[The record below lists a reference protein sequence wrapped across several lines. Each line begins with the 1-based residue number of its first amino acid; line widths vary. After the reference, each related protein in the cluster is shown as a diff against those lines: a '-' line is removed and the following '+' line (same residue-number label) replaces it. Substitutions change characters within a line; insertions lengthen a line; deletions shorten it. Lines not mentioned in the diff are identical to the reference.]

1 MRPLFSHHQR
11 KVSFWHSTAD
21 PRYQCMGRRSEANR
35 THRRRRIIDANFRNL
50 TWADR
55 GPRPRSARDWI
66 DARGGRGSMTSGDK
80 IVEVLKRTNVVIC
93 TAVPTDYA
101 IRT

>member
-1 MRPLFSHHQR
+1 
-11 KVSFWHSTAD
+11 
-21 PRYQCMGRRSEANR
+21 
-35 THRRRRIIDANFRNL
+35 
-50 TWADR
+50 
-55 GPRPRSARDWI
+55 
-66 DARGGRGSMTSGDK
+66 MTSGDK